1 MDGGGADE
9 HPICPHAVAF
19 VRQLSERD
27 EQGFHKH
34 GGGIEWHGTHP
45 EIVTC
50 KTIDELKLPP
60 HVDEYVREKAAICQP
75 KDYYICI
82 GTEVEQNATIEFM
95 LKLGMIKQ
103 LPKHE
108 NTWLV
113 RTNPADVAR
122 VESKTIIVTPEKRTS
137 LADTK
142 PGVESKLGHWMSP
155 ADFEVACQKR
165 WPGCMKGRTMFII
178 PFSMGPVKSPLSK
191 TGIEITDCPYVVAC
205 MHIMTKMGPE
215 VLEALYQPSAKFI
228 KCLHSVGQPLPTDRP
243 VLSNWPCNPELTLIA
258 HIPDNNEIISYGSGY
273 GGNSLLGKKC
283 FALRLGSVMAKREGW
298 MAEHM
303 LIMGIKPPNGK
314 KRYIAAAFPSQCGK
328 TNLAMLMP
336 TLPGYEVTC
345 VGDDI
350 AWMKFDEEGVLRAI
364 NPESGIFGVAP
375 GTSMAT
381 NPAAMKGVM
390 ANTIFTNVAETADG
404 GFYWEGL
411 EDQLPDGMG
420 VIDWTNREWT
430 KGCGRPAAH
439 PNSRFTAPIGN
450 LDNVDEHA
458 FDPKGVPIDAILFGG
473 RRPKGYPLVMESF
486 DWEQG
491 VFYGAAMRSQ
501 ITAAAEFKGTAL
513 MHDPFA
519 MRPFFGYNFGH
530 YVQHWL
536 DQPKLYPNAKLPKIY
551 HVNWFR
557 KGPQNEFLWPGFG
570 DNCRV
575 LDWILRRCDGSVDAI
590 PTPVGSIPKQEDFNL
605 SGLKDPINWNELFS
619 VPADLW
625 KEEIDDIKNYF
636 EEQVASDLPPQMWK
650 QLEALKSRLG

>member
-1 MDGGGADE
+1 MDGGGVDE

-19 VRQLSERD
+19 VRQFLEWD
-27 EQGFHKH
+27 EQGFHKY

-155 ADFEVACQKR
+155 ADFELACQKR

-273 GGNSLLGKKC
+273 GGNSSWARSASPSASAPSWPSGK
-283 FALRLGSVMAKREGW
+283 AGW
-298 MAEHM
+298 PSTCSSWASSRPT
-303 LIMGIKPPNGK
+303 GRSATSPPPSPPS
-314 KRYIAAAFPSQCGK
+314 AARPTSPCSCPPCPATRSRAS
-328 TNLAMLMP
+328 AM
-336 TLPGYEVTC
+336 TSPG
-345 VGDDI
+345 
-350 AWMKFDEEGVLRAI
+350 
-364 NPESGIFGVAP
+364 
-375 GTSMAT
+375 
-381 NPAAMKGVM
+381 
-390 ANTIFTNVAETADG
+390 
-404 GFYWEGL
+404 
-411 EDQLPDGMG
+411 
-420 VIDWTNREWT
+420 
-430 KGCGRPAAH
+430 
-439 PNSRFTAPIGN
+439 
-450 LDNVDEHA
+450 
-458 FDPKGVPIDAILFGG
+458 
-473 RRPKGYPLVMESF
+473 
-486 DWEQG
+486 
-491 VFYGAAMRSQ
+491 
-501 ITAAAEFKGTAL
+501 
-513 MHDPFA
+513 
-519 MRPFFGYNFGH
+519 
-530 YVQHWL
+530 
-536 DQPKLYPNAKLPKIY
+536 
-551 HVNWFR
+551 
-557 KGPQNEFLWPGFG
+557 
-570 DNCRV
+570 
-575 LDWILRRCDGSVDAI
+575 
-590 PTPVGSIPKQEDFNL
+590 
-605 SGLKDPINWNELFS
+605 
-619 VPADLW
+619 
-625 KEEIDDIKNYF
+625 
-636 EEQVASDLPPQMWK
+636 
-650 QLEALKSRLG
+650 